1 MGRRWV
7 GRAVLAAAAAAVAA
21 ATACAPG
28 AAAAPRAG
36 AAPRGSVGA
45 PRPVAARAAGGG
57 GSADADAVAEPAGHR
72 SIPRLEIDLD
82 QAPED
87 RYRPLFAPGLAFN
100 ATLWRFYETCFAH
113 DPPLRDALYALS
125 RVRGDEPEEMMAE
138 IAGVAALSGL
148 DVEFVKATQMLYEL
162 QTLMV
167 PWENFTY
174 PDAHL
179 GSLVPGGEAVA
190 TAPLARIPWRGPGC
204 TGIVAKCADGTVW
217 HARNLD
223 FSPRDIVA
231 GLIYEGVFTR
241 GGKELFRSQVVA
253 GYLQVITASV
263 MGDDGYVLERNTR
276 YPDHAGGNGEM
287 LRNLLG
293 GRPLNGWVLRKIL
306 ESEKTFDGAIQA
318 ITDAQYVSTEYA
330 IVSGV
335 GKGHVLARVRKR
347 AHVALV
353 SRASQRRPLPCA
365 DLGALLWC
373 AHVGSRPRGARADPR
388 RDARRGARRLH
399 HHDKL

>member
-1 MGRRWV
+1 
-7 GRAVLAAAAAAVAA
+7 
-21 ATACAPG
+21 
-28 AAAAPRAG
+28 
-36 AAPRGSVGA
+36 
-45 PRPVAARAAGGG
+45 
-57 GSADADAVAEPAGHR
+57 
-72 SIPRLEIDLD
+72 
-82 QAPED
+82 
-87 RYRPLFAPGLAFN
+87 
-100 ATLWRFYETCFAH
+100 
-113 DPPLRDALYALS
+113 
-125 RVRGDEPEEMMAE
+125 MMAE